1 MSFWLFAFSWDFTI
15 IFSSVGFHAKL
26 PECYICFSVS
36 LGEKGQV
43 GKAVQLSNKKVHS
56 LWRTVSSVPLHFR
69 FSLLRCRVC
78 FFFIWLWSEIYCEYE
93 HRVTASTAAAGDL
106 IPSRTVLRWWGPRVQ
121 TVCWPSVDKLPC
133 CWGAGQ
139 RCLQPEVIWLLRNGC
154 CWSAALQLLFPCLS
168 SHVSPRPFSLS
179 PR

>member
-15 IFSSVGFHAKL
+15 IFISVGFHAKL
-26 PECYICFSVS
+26 PEYYICFSVS

-43 GKAVQLSNKKVHS
+43 GKAAQLSNKKVHS

-69 FSLLRCRVC
+69 FPLLRCRVC

-154 CWSAALQLLFPCLS
+154 CRAAALQLLFPCLS